1 MHMSSGKQVA
11 TVLLAAA
18 VVASTITVHTA
29 YVSSN
34 VNGRIAKITSAT
46 AVGQLLKL
54 CLMP

>member
-1 MHMSSGKQVA
+1 MSSGKQVA